1 MKILILGG
9 GGREHALAWKIAQSP
24 LCDRLIVAPGNAG
37 IQAIAETPALD
48 ILDPAAVVA
57 YAKEQKIDFVV
68 VGPEAPLAAGVVDA
82 LTKARIAAF
91 GPSQAAAE
99 LEASKTF
106 TKTLCSRHKIPTAA
120 WASFDT
126 ADAAKIHVMVSGA
139 PIVVKA
145 DGLAAGKGVTV
156 AATVGDAMAAIDEI
170 FAGHQ
175 PGQPAPK
182 VVIEEAMT
190 GEEVSLFI
198 LTDGDA
204 VVSLGGAQDYKR
216 VAEGDKGP
224 NTGGMGAYAPAP
236 ILDAALEKTAIDS
249 IIRPTLRAM
258 AGAGTPFRG
267 VLYPGLMLVPGAAGE
282 PPTPKLVEFN
292 TRFGDPETQPLMM
305 RLESDLVP
313 LLLAC
318 SEPVGAAKNLRAPL
332 ARQSVA
338 WRDGAA
344 VTVVMAAAGY
354 PGAYKKGEV
363 IGGLPEAAAMAD
375 VAMFHAGT
383 AAERGQVL
391 SNGGRVLNATA
402 TGPDFA
408 TARGRAYEALRAIDW
423 SGGFYRRDIAVR
435 AVEAEK
441 AATARAEA
449 AAEIARR
456 EAEHEAALDAAR
468 RAAAAQEAA
477 PVAAITAPE
486 PAPPPSAPISTK
498 PISSEP
504 ISSEPPPAPAAE
516 SLAPPRA
523 EPETASKPAAPGKPP
538 SPATKPAAT
547 NTGIVIPDDAD

>member
-48 ILDPAAVVA
+48 ILDPGAVVA

-91 GPSQAAAE
+91 GPSRAAAQ

-156 AATVGDAMAAIDEI
+156 AAKVGDAMAAIDEI
-170 FAGHQ
+170 FAAGQ

-190 GEEVSLFI
+190 GPEVSLFV

-216 VAEGDKGP
+216 AAEGDKGP

-236 ILDAALEKTAIDS
+236 IFDAALEKTAIDT

-267 VLYPGLMLVPGAAGE
+267 VLYAGLMLVPGAEGG

-305 RLESDLVP
+305 RLENDLVP

-318 SEPVGAAKNLRAPL
+318 SEPIGAAKNLRAPL
-332 ARQSVA
+332 ARQPVA
-338 WRDGAA
+338 WREGAA

-354 PGAYKKGEV
+354 PGGYQKGEV

-383 AAERGQVL
+383 RSERGQVL
-391 SNGGRVLNATA
+391 SHGGRVLNATA

-408 TARGRAYEALRAIDW
+408 TARGRAYEALRAVDW
-423 SGGFYRRDIAVR
+423 PGGFYRRDIAVR

-449 AAEIARR
+449 DAEIARR

-477 PVAAITAPE
+477 PGAAISAPE
-486 PAPPPSAPISTK
+486 PAPAAPASPPSIPREA
-498 PISSEP
+498 E
-504 ISSEPPPAPAAE
+504 PAPAADR
-516 SLAPPRA
+516 LAPPRA
-523 EPETASKPAAPGKPP
+523 EPPAETKPATEPSAPSKPP
-538 SPATKPAAT
+538 SPAKKPAAT